1 VVSHDRDFLDDLVTK
16 VYEFRHNRIKENIG
30 GIYDFL
36 RKKKIINL
44 RDIEKRDKVNR
55 EIISDDNI
63 SNKQK
68 YLEKKEYDRSLRKL
82 RKRLEDSERQ
92 IERMEIEL
100 SSMDK
105 ELMTTA
111 SSSESAGIY
120 RKYEDLRYQLNI
132 EMNNWTLYTHE
143 VDEFLKNNG

>member
-1 VVSHDRDFLDDLVTK
+1 
-16 VYEFRHNRIKENIG
+16 
-30 GIYDFL
+30 
-36 RKKKIINL
+36 
-44 RDIEKRDKVNR
+44 
-55 EIISDDNI
+55 
-63 SNKQK
+63 
-68 YLEKKEYDRSLRKL
+68 
-82 RKRLEDSERQ
+82 
-92 IERMEIEL
+92 MEIEL